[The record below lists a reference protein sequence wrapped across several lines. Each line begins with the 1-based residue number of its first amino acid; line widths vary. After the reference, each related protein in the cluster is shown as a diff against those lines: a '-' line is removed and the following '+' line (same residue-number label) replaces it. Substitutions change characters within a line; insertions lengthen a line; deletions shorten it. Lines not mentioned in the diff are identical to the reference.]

1 MISFKIFGKGSEP
14 VSENKNKSGSKDDF
28 WDISSLVGGIK
39 PLRSS
44 GKDTSAVTVTDGAEH
59 SSDAQN
65 RLTSSTV
72 IERFVSPHR
81 KDELTPSENELF
93 SYTPKSSL
101 VHKVTVYKAPSS
113 YDFYSDFVREAR
125 RLWSVRGEMCEY
137 VDFFSYSPQY
147 DQLTE
152 AQLDYYLWWR
162 DGVRNGM
169 FARTNLYYIYLYFY
183 EVINAADES
192 EALMLRD
199 TLISVVENYSELVKG
214 VLPKLIRWICDFS
227 LLHRLAPPQKFSE
240 KLFLNAGTLREYF
253 VNIAGDTPEGWADML
268 LSYCCSY
275 DYRTSKFAIGENL
288 ALYDTHIKGA
298 VAAVVESL
306 SENGN
311 MLSRVPF
318 EDCMV
323 TAKAFEGALCASQSK
338 VTLVVEYCSFSRS
351 HELRFL
357 IGDAVKYAENKI
369 RAYIGVKS
377 KLTVYSLPK
386 ELCEAIDIYFAN
398 NFTDVKRAERKKEV
412 KQEYDALYD
421 LPKTELDISRAM
433 LIESASW
440 GVTRELVEAFDTI
453 EAPDERVCQV
463 PEIEHFEDSSVKNSE
478 LEKYAS
484 ILKGLLWDDD
494 CALKELSRSLSRPPE
509 AVVDEINEMFV
520 ELMGDIIIEEQDGS
534 YRIIE
539 DYMDY
544 VKEII

>member
-1 MISFKIFGKGSEP
+1 M
-14 VSENKNKSGSKDDF
+14 SENKIKNKAKDDF
-28 WDISSLVGGIK
+28 WDISSLVAGIK
-39 PLRSS
+39 PLRST
-44 GKDTSAVTVTDGAEH
+44 GKDTSAVTITDGAER
-59 SSDAQN
+59 SLDTQN
-65 RLTSSTV
+65 RLTGSTV

-81 KDELTPSENELF
+81 KDELTPEENELF
-93 SYTPKSSL
+93 FYTPKSSL
-101 VHKVTVYKAPSS
+101 IHKVTVYKSPSS

-125 RLWSVRGEMCEY
+125 RLWNARAEICEY

-147 DQLTE
+147 DQLTK

-162 DGVRNGM
+162 EGLRKGI

-183 EVINAADES
+183 EVINAASES
-192 EALMLRD
+192 EALVLRD
-199 TLISVVENYSELVKG
+199 TLISVIENYSELVRG

-227 LLHRLAPPQKFSE
+227 LLYRLAPPQNFSE
-240 KLFLNAGTLREYF
+240 KLFLNAGTLKEYF

-275 DYRTSKFAIGENL
+275 DYRTSKFAKEENL
-288 ALYDTHIKGA
+288 ILYDTHIRGA
-298 VAAVVESL
+298 VAAVVDGL

-311 MLSRVPF
+311 MLSKVPF

-323 TAKAFEGALCASQSK
+323 TAKAFEGALCSSQIK

-386 ELCEAIDIYFAN
+386 ELCETIDIYFAN
-398 NFTDVKRAERKKEV
+398 KFTDVKRAERKKEDR
-412 KQEYDALYD
+412 QEYDALYD
-421 LPKTELDISRAM
+421 LPKTELDISNAR
-433 LIESASW
+433 LIENASW

-453 EAPDERVCQV
+453 EAIDENDCHEPEREVCS
-463 PEIEHFEDSSVKNSE
+463 ESSSGNGSI
-478 LEKYAS
+478 EKYAS
-484 ILKGLLWDDD
+484 ILKGLLLVDE
-494 CALKELSRSLSRPPE
+494 CALKQLSRSISRPPE
-509 AVVDEINEMFV
+509 AVVDEINEIFV
-520 ELMGDIIIEEQDGS
+520 ELMGDIAIEEQDGS

-539 DYMDY
+539 DYKDY